1 MSARE
6 PRLGKGEVAV
16 QAYLHH
22 LEVERGLARNTLASY
37 GCDLRHLLE
46 FLAARRRELVSVDRI
61 EIQAFARAQRRAG
74 NSPRSVA
81 RALVAARTFF
91 RFLHREGEIASDPT
105 REVESPRAGVSLPRF
120 LRFDEVER
128 LLEAPEAAT
137 PLGCRDRAMLEILYA
152 TGARVSEL
160 VGLRLDAIDLE
171 IGVVVAHGKGAK
183 ERVVPIGAR
192 AVEQVRAYLESSRSH
207 LLRGAASHLL
217 FVNGRGG
224 RMSRQGFWKNLK
236 RYGVACGIS
245 NHLSPHVLRH
255 SFATHL
261 LERGADLRSVQ
272 QMLGHADISTTQIYT
287 HVNRERL
294 RRLYKAFHPRA

>member
-1 MSARE
+1 VSAPEQRHE
-6 PRLGKGEVAV
+6 AGEAAV

-37 GCDLRHLLE
+37 GSDLRHLLQ
-46 FLAARRRELVSVDRI
+46 FLKGRRTAIVAVDRA
-61 EIQAFARAQRRAG
+61 EVQAFARAQRRAG
-74 NSPRSVA
+74 RSPRSVA
-81 RALVAARTFF
+81 RAIVAARTFF
-91 RFLHREGEIASDPT
+91 RFLHREGQIAADPT
-105 REVESPRAGVSLPRF
+105 REVESPRSGVSLPRF
-120 LRFDEVER
+120 LSFDEVER
-128 LLEAPEAAT
+128 LLEAPDAAT
-137 PLGCRDRAMLEILYA
+137 ALGCRDRAMLEILYA

-171 IGVVVAHGKGAK
+171 VGVVVARGKGAK

-192 AVEQVRAYLESSRSH
+192 AVEQVRAYLQSARSH
-207 LLRGAASHLL
+207 LLRGAASPLL

-236 RYGVACGIS
+236 RYGVACGIR

-294 RRLYKAFHPRA
+294 RRLYKEFHPRA

>member
-1 MSARE
+1 MSGPER
-6 PRLGKGEVAV
+6 RLAAGEDAV
-16 QAYLHH
+16 QSYLHH
-22 LEVERGLARNTLASY
+22 LEVERGLARNTLISY
-37 GCDLRHLLE
+37 RSDLRHLLQ
-46 FLAARRRELVSVDRI
+46 FLAGRGTALATVDRA
-61 EIQAFARAQRRAG
+61 EVQAFARAQRRAG
-74 NSPRSVA
+74 RSPRSVA
-81 RALVAARTFF
+81 RAIVAARTFF
-91 RFLHREGEIASDPT
+91 RFLHREGQIDSDPT
-105 REVESPRAGVSLPRF
+105 REVESPRSGVSLPRF
-120 LRFDEVER
+120 LSFDEVER
-128 LLEAPEAAT
+128 LLEAPDAAA

-171 IGVVVAHGKGAK
+171 VGVVVARGKGAK

-192 AVEQVRAYLESSRSH
+192 AVEQVRAYLQASRSR
-207 LLRGAASHLL
+207 LLRGATSPLL
-217 FVNGRGG
+217 FVNTRGG

-236 RYGVACGIS
+236 RYGVTCGIR

-294 RRLYKAFHPRA
+294 RRLYKEFHPRA